1 MIAKVRAF
9 LISLLH
15 PTTSTDKICLE
26 KEVRYKSVRVWSKDQ
41 APLTLPRRH
50 HLSVQPRRKRRPDGA
65 CQAKWGLYT
74 HLLDAGLKA
83 KLFIAV

>member
-50 HLSVQPRRKRRPDGA
+50 HLSVQPRRKRRWCLPSKVGFA
-65 CQAKWGLYT
+65 HPPARC
-74 HLLDAGLKA
+74 GLKGEA
-83 KLFIAV
+83 FHSGVR